1 MIRIAFALTV
11 SMPLAGQ
18 GYLNVLEVNKKVVF
32 DFYRLVI
39 EPRNPD
45 LAEIY
50 VAADFLDHDPVD
62 QKGTESVARL
72 VAGPGPASS
81 GDIGSTLRNPPAF
94 IMAEGDQVT
103 WVFKQNLP
111 DSKNS
116 SMRTEQLVLEIYR
129 IRDRKIVERWKGV
142 AKLP

>member
-1 MIRIAFALTV
+1 
-11 SMPLAGQ
+11 
-18 GYLNVLEVNKKVVF
+18 
-32 DFYRLVI
+32 
-39 EPRNPD
+39 
-45 LAEIY
+45 
-50 VAADFLDHDPVD
+50 
-62 QKGTESVARL
+62 
-72 VAGPGPASS
+72 
-81 GDIGSTLRNPPAF
+81 
-94 IMAEGDQVT
+94 MAEGDQVT